1 MVKAPW
7 LTIVGLGEDA
17 PEGLPRASLEALE
30 SAEFIIGP
38 PRHLSLLPK
47 VSAELIPWPVPFTD
61 GIARLD
67 AMRGRRVVALA
78 SQDPFWFGAGSSIAR
93 HFAPEE
99 WCALPGPS
107 TFSWVAARM
116 GWPLETTLCR
126 GLHAAPL
133 TRLRSDLARGT
144 RLIVLLRDGT
154 AVRDL
159 AEYLDTC
166 GFGASAFTIFE
177 ALGGPRERRTDATAD
192 ALPDS
197 EFTHPVCTA
206 IELAGTGAALPKSS
220 GLADEWF
227 ESDGQITKRPMR
239 ALTLSAL
246 APRPHEHL
254 WDIGGGSGSVAIE
267 WLLAHPS
274 LRATSIEP
282 RAERAARITA
292 NAARLG
298 VDRLNVIHGTA
309 PEALAGLPP
318 PDAVFIGGGL
328 SADML
333 DWLTTHLPQ
342 GTRLVVNAVT
352 LETEALLAQAQAKF
366 GGDLLRIELAQSAP
380 LGRKRGWK
388 SSYPVV
394 QWSVTL

>member
-1 MVKAPW
+1 M
-7 LTIVGLGEDA
+7 GEDA

-47 VSAELIPWPVPFTD
+47 VSAELIPWPVPFAD

-93 HFAPEE
+93 HLAPEE
-99 WCALPGPS
+99 WTALPGPS

-133 TRLRSDLARGT
+133 TRLRPDLARGT
-144 RLIVLLRDGT
+144 KLIVLLRDGT

-159 AEYLDTC
+159 AAYLETC
-166 GFGASAFTIFE
+166 GFGASSLTIFE
-177 ALGGPRERRTDATAD
+177 SLGGPRERRTDATAD

-227 ESDGQITKRPMR
+227 DSDGQITKRPIR

-282 RAERAARITA
+282 RAERAARIAA
-292 NAARLG
+292 NATRLG
-298 VDRLNVIHGTA
+298 VDRLNVIHGPA

-333 DWLTTHLPQ
+333 DWLTAHLPET
-342 GTRLVVNAVT
+342 TRLVANAVT
-352 LETEALLAQAQAKF
+352 LETEALLAQAQAKW
-366 GGDLLRIELAQSAP
+366 GGDLLRIELAHSAP
-380 LGRKRGWK
+380 LGSKRGWK
-388 SSYPVV
+388 SNYPVV